1 MEHPELVEQNR
12 LQELYYVDMDSSP
25 ASDLQIYLMGQEQ
38 VLPGI
43 SCERVL
49 RKHYI
54 LHFILHGKGTFRQGT
69 ESYRVEGGQAFLI
82 TPDIFC
88 SYIADKED
96 PWAYIWVEFD
106 GLSAR
111 DYLNQAGVSRSHPI
125 YTGVDLPCMDYLS
138 RMIRHHD
145 NLLQVEAY
153 LLLVFDKLIANC
165 PPERSPAASHSEAAS
180 EVYVRH
186 AMKYID
192 LNYWKNPTIQEL
204 ADFCGIN
211 RSHLS
216 RIFKQKTNQSPQEYL
231 LRYRINTACTFLRTT
246 DLTLSQI
253 ATALGYADQF
263 SFSKAFKKEKGISPS
278 SWKEQNL

>member
-1 MEHPELVEQNR
+1 MRNNASGQTSSISFAMENSTGIVR
-12 LQELYYVDMDSSP
+12 SP
-25 ASDLQIYLMGQEQ
+25 RKIPPI
-38 VLPGI
+38 PGV

-54 LHFILHGKGTFRQGT
+54 LHFILHGKGTFRQGN
-69 ESYRVEGGQAFLI
+69 ESYPVTAGQAFLI

-111 DYLNQAGVSRSHPI
+111 DYLNQAGISRSCPI
-125 YTGVDLPCMDYLS
+125 YTGVDQPCTEYLS
-138 RMIRHHD
+138 RMIDHHD
-145 NLLQVEAY
+145 SLLQVEAY
-153 LLLVFDKLIANC
+153 LLLVFDKLISNC
-165 PPERSPAASHSEAAS
+165 PQEHSPAYAEATS

-204 ADFCGIN
+204 ANFCGIN

-231 LRYRINTACTFLRTT
+231 LRYRINTACTFLRAT

>member
-1 MEHPELVEQNR
+1 MENSTGIVR
-12 LQELYYVDMDSSP
+12 SP
-25 ASDLQIYLMGQEQ
+25 RKIPPI
-38 VLPGI
+38 PGV

-54 LHFILHGKGTFRQGT
+54 LHFILHGKGTFRQGN
-69 ESYRVEGGQAFLI
+69 ESYPVTAGQAFLI

-111 DYLNQAGVSRSHPI
+111 DYLNQAGISRSCPI
-125 YTGVDLPCMDYLS
+125 YTGVDQPCTEYLS
-138 RMIRHHD
+138 RMIDHHD
-145 NLLQVEAY
+145 SLLQVEAY
-153 LLLVFDKLIANC
+153 LLLVFDKLISNC
-165 PPERSPAASHSEAAS
+165 PQEHSPAYAEATS

-204 ADFCGIN
+204 ANFCGIN

-216 RIFKQKTNQSPQEYL
+216 RIFKQKNQSES
-231 LRYRINTACTFLRTT
+231 A
-246 DLTLSQI
+246 
-253 ATALGYADQF
+253 
-263 SFSKAFKKEKGISPS
+263 GISAPLS
-278 SWKEQNL
+278 NQYGLYVPAYNGPDPFPDRHGAGLCGSVFLFQSI